1 MEESLSIAFSI
12 MVVGMITVILILGLV
27 VVIGKMLI
35 RITNRYWPLPETPGK
50 PGTRKGLISSG
61 TMAAIIAA
69 VEAVTGGQGNV
80 TKIEKE

>member
-1 MEESLSIAFSI
+1 MEESLSNAFSI

-50 PGTRKGLISSG
+50 PGTRTGLISSG